1 MSEPQGQ
8 EKGCWP
14 QVAPSAFPATLLRP
28 GSAGISG
35 TSVVKGA
42 GPLGPRFPQEK
53 EPLAP
58 MATAN
63 MSLSGHINVGFQPH
77 KKIPKSQ
84 TSFQRH
90 ISLVGPLESRTP
102 GKGRPWFSWAST
114 EASSH
119 WLMSL
124 PSIGGRR
131 G

>member
-28 GSAGISG
+28 GSASISG
-35 TSVVKGA
+35 TRVVTGA
-42 GPLGPRFPQEK
+42 GPWFPQEK

-63 MSLSGHINVGFQPH
+63 MSLSGQTNVGSQPH
-77 KKIPKSQ
+77 RKKIPKPQ